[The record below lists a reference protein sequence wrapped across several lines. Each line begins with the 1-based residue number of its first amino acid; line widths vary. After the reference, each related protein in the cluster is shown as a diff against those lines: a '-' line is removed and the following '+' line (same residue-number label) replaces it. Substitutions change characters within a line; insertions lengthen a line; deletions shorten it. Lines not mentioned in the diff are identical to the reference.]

1 MSNRY
6 GTVITAAGET
16 RIASCLL
23 NGGTL
28 PVTEAAAGDGGGS
41 YYLPSREQTAL
52 SHELWRGKIASVEQ
66 NPITPNMIDVK
77 VVLPDDVGGFTIREL
92 GLFSR
97 DGTLIA
103 ICNTPDTE
111 KAAISQG
118 VSGRLT
124 MVMHLLIA
132 DASVLEFVINP
143 TLDMV
148 SRKELEDHVKTS
160 IAAHNTDPEAH
171 PNLRETCAGLDA
183 RLSLLELMYA
193 TDISGN
199 PFTVTF
205 GSLGGLTAAGVHN
218 TALARLEF

>member
-1 MSNRY
+1 MNPY
-6 GTVITAAGET
+6 GTIITDAGAELIAA
-16 RIASCLL
+16 ALL
-23 NGGTL
+23 EGRKQ
-28 PVTEAAAGDGGGS
+28 PVVWAAAGDGNGQCTAPG
-41 YYLPSREQTAL
+41 REQTTL
-52 SHELWRGKIASVEQ
+52 VHELWRGEIASAEL
-66 NPITPNMIDVK
+66 NPSTPNMIDIK
-77 VVLPDDVGGFTIREL
+77 FTLPDDVGGFTIREL
-92 GLFSR
+92 GLFS
-97 DGTLIA
+97 DSGVLIA
-103 ICNTPDTE
+103 VGNTPDTE
-111 KAAISQG
+111 KASISQG

-124 MVMHLLIA
+124 VTMHLLLA

>member
-1 MSNRY
+1 MKPY
-6 GTVITAAGET
+6 GTIITDAGAELIAA
-16 RIASCLL
+16 ALL
-23 NGGTL
+23 EGRKQ
-28 PVTEAAAGDGGGS
+28 PVVWAAAGDGNGQRTAPG
-41 YYLPSREQTAL
+41 REQTTL
-52 SHELWRGKIASVEQ
+52 VHELWRGEIASAEL
-66 NPITPNMIDVK
+66 NPSTPNMIDIK
-77 VVLPDDVGGFTIREL
+77 FTLPDDVGGFTIREL
-92 GLFSR
+92 GLFS
-97 DGTLIA
+97 DSGVLIA
-103 ICNTPDTE
+103 VGNTPDTE
-111 KAAISQG
+111 KASISQG

-124 MVMHLLIA
+124 VTMHLLLA

>member
-1 MSNRY
+1 MNPY
-6 GTVITAAGET
+6 GTIITDAGAELIAA
-16 RIASCLL
+16 ALL
-23 NGGTL
+23 EGRKQ
-28 PVTEAAAGDGGGS
+28 PVVWAAAGDGNGQRTAPG
-41 YYLPSREQTAL
+41 REQTTL
-52 SHELWRGKIASVEQ
+52 VHELWRGEIASAEL
-66 NPITPNMIDVK
+66 NPSTPNMIDIK
-77 VVLPDDVGGFTIREL
+77 FTLPDDVGGFTIREL
-92 GLFSR
+92 GLFS
-97 DGTLIA
+97 DSGVLIA
-103 ICNTPDTE
+103 VGNTPDTE
-111 KAAISQG
+111 KASISQG

-124 MVMHLLIA
+124 VTMHLLLA

>member
-1 MSNRY
+1 MNPY
-6 GTVITAAGET
+6 GTIITDAGAELIAA
-16 RIASCLL
+16 ALL
-23 NGGTL
+23 EGRKQ
-28 PVTEAAAGDGGGS
+28 PVVWAAAGDGNGQRTAPG
-41 YYLPSREQTAL
+41 REQTTL
-52 SHELWRGKIASVEQ
+52 VHELWRGEIASAEL
-66 NPITPNMIDVK
+66 NPSTPNMIDIK
-77 VVLPDDVGGFTIREL
+77 FTLPDDVGGFTIREL
-92 GLFSR
+92 GLFS
-97 DGTLIA
+97 DSGVLIA
-103 ICNTPDTE
+103 VGNTPDTE
-111 KAAISQG
+111 KASISQG

-124 MVMHLLIA
+124 VTTHLLLA